1 MKQAPVIEK
10 ETLKEQ
16 YVVNQGHEMTF
27 TVPYKG
33 SPKPTVQWFFKG
45 YPIKTE
51 GSDKV
56 SLSNFFLSFYLFYIH
71 LKWLLICHNKY

>member
-1 MKQAPVIEK
+1 MKQAPVIER

-33 SPKPTVQWFFKG
+33 TPKPKVQWFYKG

-56 SLSNFFLSFYLFYIH
+56 SLIYHISSFLFHFILIFGQYI
-71 LKWLLICHNKY
+71 